1 MELGQKLKREKP
13 AAQKELFQARKDLLD
28 AQDLAATL
36 FESNTSQAQQILDLQ
51 DLVAGL
57 VEKGGV
63 A

>member
-1 MELGQKLKREKP
+1 MGQKLKREKP
-13 AAQKELFQARKDLLD
+13 TAQKELFQARKDLLD

>member
-1 MELGQKLKREKP
+1 MRMQRQLSNAEREKIK
-13 AAQKELFQARKDLLD
+13 QKQELLD

-57 VEKGGV
+57 VEKGG
-63 A
+63 AA